1 MESKYQ
7 TDLKNLNDNI
17 QALMENILAKLNV
30 ENSKESFILK
40 AMENLR
46 NNVTSATI
54 NYSEF

>member
-30 ENSKESFILK
+30 ENAKELLILK